1 MTVPLMIL
9 AFFSITIGWIGIP
22 GAIIHHANLFGDFLA
37 PVFPAAHHGAEES
50 RGLEIGLMI
59 FSVVVALIGIRIAYY
74 LYVKYTDV
82 PNKISGKFSG
92 LYNLLLNKYWVD
104 EVYNAIFVDGLVHKL
119 AKFLHTVG
127 DVKIIDG
134 FINWSAAAIG
144 RTSEQGRKLQTGFV
158 QEYAFTMGLGFVVLM
173 GLYYVLK

>member
-1 MTVPLMIL
+1 M
-9 AFFSITIGWIGIP
+9 AY
-22 GAIIHHANLFGDFLA
+22 
-37 PVFPAAHHGAEES
+37 VF
-50 RGLEIGLMI
+50 
-59 FSVVVALIGIRIAYY
+59 
-74 LYVKYTDV
+74 YVKKTSIPDA
-82 PNKISGKFSG
+82 IAEKFKG
-92 LYNLLLNKYWVD
+92 IYNLLLNKYRVD

-119 AKFLHTVG
+119 AKFLHTTG